1 MGYVARGGLARGSR
15 GRCITVAVDGMMF
28 HEPVFVGD
36 EVSLYAA

>member
-1 MGYVARGGLARGSR
+1 LADCYTENGLISL
-15 GRCITVAVDGMMF
+15 DGKMF